1 MSAAAKR
8 TIVDIRGEHIPASP
22 RQVIEVRG
30 ASKIYRTRDGDVH
43 SVQPVDFTVSEAEFI
58 VIVGPS
64 GCGKTTLLKMLA
76 GLLPPSTG
84 EVRVEGKVITRPHGN
99 VGIVFQSA
107 MLLPWRSVLRNVM
120 MPIEIKGLPHETY
133 ETRAHELL
141 RMTGLTDFTHKFPWQ
156 LSGGMQQRVS
166 ICRALVHDP
175 KIVLM
180 DEPFGALD
188 AMTRERMNVEL
199 KRIQQETRKT
209 VVLITHS
216 IPEAVF
222 LADRVIVMTP
232 RPGKIAA
239 IYDVPL
245 PPDRTLDIMAHPA
258 FTAMTQKL
266 RSHFMDAGID

>member
-1 MSAAAKR
+1 MNSSPKR
-8 TIVDIRGEHIPASP
+8 NVVNIRGEHIPAP
-22 RQVIEVRG
+22 ARQVIEVRG
-30 ASKIYRTRDGDVH
+30 ASKIYRTRDGDIH

-120 MPIEIKGLPHETY
+120 MPIEIKGLPRQTY
-133 ETRAHELL
+133 EPRALELL
-141 RMTGLTDFTHKFPWQ
+141 RMTGLTDFAHKFPWQ

-188 AMTRERMNVEL
+188 ALTRERMNVEL

-245 PPDRTLDIMAHPA
+245 PPDRTLDVMSPPT